1 MTDEVNIRRYQ
12 EDDHEAV
19 RRIFRSGMVENYKNG
34 ILLALQSPKV
44 IALLTAMFA
53 IGSIHSMFLGV
64 FLSLVGIVL
73 LSSMIY
79 FCYYQYARY
88 VKFFCKSF
96 SLEHIDVFF
105 VSCRDHLNSDMADK
119 ALKYWTTSPNV
130 FLVAISTST
139 QQVLGCISYR
149 QIAAD
154 MVEMHR
160 LSVDSK
166 ARGLGVGWNLAK
178 SLFDTAKENGYKKL
192 YLETSSAQIPAIKLY
207 DRMNFSTRQDKK
219 FGTLSLDALSGLN
232 IVAYTYRL

>member
-1 MTDEVNIRRYQ
+1 
-12 EDDHEAV
+12 
-19 RRIFRSGMVENYKNG
+19 
-34 ILLALQSPKV
+34 
-44 IALLTAMFA
+44 
-53 IGSIHSMFLGV
+53 
-64 FLSLVGIVL
+64 
-73 LSSMIY
+73 
-79 FCYYQYARY
+79 
-88 VKFFCKSF
+88 
-96 SLEHIDVFF
+96 
-105 VSCRDHLNSDMADK
+105 MADK

-139 QQVLGCISYR
+139 QKVLGCISYR

-166 ARGLGVGWNLAK
+166 ARGLGVGWKLAK
-178 SLFDTAKENGYKKL
+178 SLFDTAKENGYQKL

-219 FGTLSLDALSGLN
+219 FGTLLLDALSGLN